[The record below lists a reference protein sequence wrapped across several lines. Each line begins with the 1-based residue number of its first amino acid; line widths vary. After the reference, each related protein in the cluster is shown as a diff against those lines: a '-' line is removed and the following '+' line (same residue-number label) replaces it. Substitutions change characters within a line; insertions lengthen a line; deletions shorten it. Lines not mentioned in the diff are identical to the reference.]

1 MLWPQVRLKF
11 REHKSAIDKNL
22 KGTKSGKIY
31 NFFFFMIK
39 ILCLSFGCRLINI
52 LIRVLRLIDTK
63 VKMLKYIGC
72 MSSYTI
78 CVLNVLVFVM
88 PWAPGMKM
96 TVLAVLNLHNDCFRR
111 FHLMTINKDLYS
123 KPILDKFYKLN
134 KVIFL

>member
-1 MLWPQVRLKF
+1 MFWPQVRLKF
-11 REHKSAIDKNL
+11 REHKSAIDENL

-78 CVLNVLVFVM
+78 CMLDVLVFVM

-96 TVLAVLNLHNDCFRR
+96 TVLAVLNLHNYCFRR

>member
-22 KGTKSGKIY
+22 KGTKSGKIN

-52 LIRVLRLIDTK
+52 LIRVLSLIDTK

-78 CVLNVLVFVM
+78 RVLNVLVFVM

-96 TVLAVLNLHNDCFRR
+96 TVLAVLNLHNYCFRR

>member
-123 KPILDKFYKLN
+123 KSILDKFYKLN